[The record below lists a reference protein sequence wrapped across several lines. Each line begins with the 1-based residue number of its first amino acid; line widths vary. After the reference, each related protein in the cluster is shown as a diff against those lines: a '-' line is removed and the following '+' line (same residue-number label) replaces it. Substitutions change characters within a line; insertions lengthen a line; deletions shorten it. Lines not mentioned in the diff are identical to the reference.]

1 MNNTF
6 TPTCEIL
13 DRLNDW
19 EERHQAD
26 PESAFDIWQ
35 EVILRLDDYDAE
47 ATGASRYATSSEGF
61 FTADG
66 REFLVEDELIY
77 DYERLVAKVRWICF
91 EPREGE

>member
-26 PESAFDIWQ
+26 PESVLDIWQ
-35 EVILRLDDYDAE
+35 EVILQLDDYDDE
-47 ATGASRYATSSEGF
+47 ATAASPYANNNAGF
-61 FTADG
+61 FTVDG
-66 REFLVEDELIY
+66 REFLVENQLVY
-77 DYERLVAKVRWICF
+77 SYERLVAKVRWVCK
-91 EPREGE
+91 EGE

>member
-26 PESAFDIWQ
+26 PESVWDIWQ
-35 EVILRLDDYDAE
+35 EVILPLPDYDGE
-47 ATGASRYATSSEGF
+47 ATAASPYANNNAGF
-61 FTADG
+61 FTVDG
-66 REFLVEDELIY
+66 REFLVEDQLVY
-77 DYERLVAKVRWICF
+77 SYERLVAKVRWVCK
-91 EPREGE
+91 EGE

>member
-26 PESAFDIWQ
+26 PESVFDIWQ
-35 EVILRLDDYDAE
+35 EVILQLDDYDDE
-47 ATGASRYATSSEGF
+47 ATAASPYANNNAGF

-66 REFLVEDELIY
+66 REFLVENQLVY
-77 DYERLVAKVRWICF
+77 SYERLVAKVRWVCK
-91 EPREGE
+91 EGE